1 MRQTLTIGLWALL
14 CLGGV
19 GAFVHLR
26 QLVIEYQQSNVATA
40 ERRLVTPTPMAQ
52 LTEPLPPPAAS
63 PLPHKPLRSHPRPA
77 IAIIIDDLGNQW
89 RYSKRA
95 LDLKGDVT
103 LAILPFSPFG
113 NRLAQLAE
121 DQGREVILHAPME
134 PLAHP
139 AWRDGLR
146 RSMTEQ
152 ELRRSLADMLNSLP
166 TVRGMNNHMGSALT
180 QERTPMDWIMHELA
194 QRDLYFIDSRTSP
207 GSQALLSARQNA
219 IPSARRDVFLDN
231 IRTPEAIRSQ
241 FNTLIRLAQKRGQA
255 IAIGH
260 PYPETLIFLEQEL
273 SRLDELGVRLVPASH
288 LLHTQEKAE
297 TASQSS
303 RDSATSLS
311 VETHSHQPK
320 NHPIKSI

>member
-14 CLGGV
+14 CIGGV
-19 GAFVHLR
+19 SAFVHLR
-26 QLVIEYQQSNVATA
+26 QLAIEYQHSKVAVN
-40 ERRLVTPTPMAQ
+40 ERLITPALSP
-52 LTEPLPPPAAS
+52 LLREPLPAPAAN
-63 PLPHKPLRSHPRPA
+63 PLPDTKSQQLPQRPA

-95 LDLKGDVT
+95 LDLKGDIT

-146 RSMTEQ
+146 RGMTEQ

-166 TVRGMNNHMGSALT
+166 TVRGVNNHMGSALT
-180 QERTPMDWIMHELA
+180 QERTPMDWVMHELA

-207 GSQALLSARQNA
+207 SSQALLSARQNA

-231 IRTPEAIRSQ
+231 IRTPEAIRTQ
-241 FNTLIRLAQKRGQA
+241 FNTLIRLAHKRGQA

-288 LLHTQEKAE
+288 LLRTLEKAE
-297 TASQSS
+297 TANRSS